1 MSLYALLTVDNAQS
15 HVTAFRPISEAARS
29 WSDDNG
35 WCHMSSY
42 RCVCVDDS
50 GWSHLSS
57 YRCVCVDD
65 SGWSHLSS
73 YVRVPELS
81 FSQFVADCLYDNSLL
96 TLYVC
101 VVHRLSTTPQQH
113 SLAHELDTLNLLT
126 DWTSTARPTY
136 VN

>member
-1 MSLYALLTVDNAQS
+1 MTVVGLT
-15 HVTAFRPISEAARS
+15 
-29 WSDDNG
+29 
-35 WCHMSSY
+35 CH
-42 RCVCVDDS
+42 RTGVCV
-50 GWSHLSS
+50 
-57 YRCVCVDD
+57 CVCVDD

-101 VVHRLSTTPQQH
+101 VVHRLSTTPQQQ

-136 VN
+136 VNYTQLHYYSVQVVCIWSS